1 LSDDNG
7 LILQDYWRIIGK
19 RKWTVILTVV
29 VMTASAVTFSFLQTP
44 IYEAS
49 TTLYLKKAK
58 AGPEQQIDIFGGMSL
73 LSTENEIN
81 TQIEILKSHTVMEE
95 VARRLFSTVSTHKK
109 ETHKKE
115 LGKKNDFYGYLRNL
129 FTLILGKF
137 SQEEKLE
144 SVSEIAESLRKKNI
158 SVAPIRSTQL
168 ITLTASSDDPEMA
181 RLIANT
187 TVEVFI
193 ERDISSRRRET
204 TSALHF
210 LSRETEKVAENLRQ
224 SEENLKR
231 YKEKEGLAELSEKA
245 RLMVERLSELESLHQ
260 STRISREELDNRLK
274 EIRSQL
280 KKVSKV
286 WVSST
291 YISDNPLVQTLRSR
305 LTDLEIKHAQLS
317 REFSSDDP
325 QVTYIK
331 AQIEETKKEL
341 ERKVKT
347 VVAGKTESINPVYT
361 ELYTKLVS
369 YETEVN
375 ALKAKEDALES
386 LAAEYEKEVSKLPQ
400 QELALA
406 RLQRSQQVNSDL
418 YAILVKA
425 KNKAEIESA
434 SEIGTIEVVDPAS
447 NPTKPV
453 KPKKKLNT
461 LLGLISGLI
470 FGVGLALFSEYRDKT
485 IKNEDEAK
493 KLLNLPVLGVIPSPR
508 ATGRYDYTYAYQ
520 SSNKK
525 KKRKEIKARILEEKK
540 TPIEIITRDLPRSP
554 ISEAYR
560 ALVTNLQFAELDRK
574 LKTLVVTSSI
584 PLEGKTSVAINLA
597 ITLASAGEK
606 VLLADA
612 DLRFPRIHKVFQL
625 DASPGLTDVLIANKS
640 PYKVVHNIEGVDN
653 LDLLTSGSLSSNPSE
668 LLRSSQM
675 KKLILFLE
683 VRKEYDRVLFD
694 SPPLLGVADVP
705 ILSSNVNGILLVLGA
720 NEVDRQAAQKAKESL
735 AKVKAHILGI
745 ILTKVKPGGSGYGEY
760 YYHYYSSENGE
771 I

>member
-7 LILQDYWRIIGK
+7 LSFQDYWRVIGK

-29 VMTASAVTFSFLQTP
+29 VLTASAVAFSFLQTP

-58 AGPEQQIDIFGGMSL
+58 AGPEQIDIFGGMSL
-73 LSTENEIN
+73 LSTETEIN
-81 TQIEILKSHTVMEE
+81 TQIEILKSRTVMEE
-95 VARRLFSTVSTHKK
+95 VARRLFSPVSTHRN

-115 LGKKNDFYGYLRNL
+115 LSKKSNFYGYLRNL
-129 FTLILGKF
+129 LTLILGNF
-137 SQEEKLE
+137 SKEEKLE
-144 SVSEIAESLRKKNI
+144 SFSEIADSLRKKSI
-158 SVAPIRSTQL
+158 SVASIHSTRL

-187 TVEVFI
+187 TVEIFI

-204 TSALHF
+204 ATALHF
-210 LSRETEKVAENLRQ
+210 LIQETEKVAENLRQ

-231 YKEKEGLAELSEKA
+231 YKEKEGFAELSEKA
-245 RLMVERLSELESLHQ
+245 TLMVERLSELESLHQ
-260 STRISREELDNRLK
+260 STRISREELNNRLR
-274 EIRSQL
+274 EVRSQL
-280 KKVSKV
+280 KKVNKV

-291 YISDNPLVQTLRSR
+291 YISDNPLVQMLRSR
-305 LTDLEIKHAQLS
+305 LTDLEIKHAQLG

-347 VVAGKTESINPVYT
+347 VVAGKTESISPVYT
-361 ELYTKLVS
+361 ELSTKLVS

-375 ALKAKEDALES
+375 ALKAKEDALGS
-386 LAAEYEKEVSKLPQ
+386 LAAEYEREVSKLPQ

-406 RLQRSQQVNSDL
+406 RLQRSQQVNSEL

-425 KNKAEIESA
+425 RNKAEIESA

-447 NPTKPV
+447 NPTRPV
-453 KPKKKLNT
+453 KPKKKLNA

-470 FGVGLALFSEYRDKT
+470 FGAGLAFLSEYGDKT
-485 IKNEDEAK
+485 IKTEDEAK
-493 KLLNLPVLGVIPSPR
+493 KLLNLPILGVIPRPG
-508 ATGRYDYTYAYQ
+508 APGRYGYTYSYR
-520 SSNKK
+520 SSKRR
-525 KKRKEIKARILEEKK
+525 KRKEIRASILQEGK
-540 TPIEIITRDLPRSP
+540 TPIELITRDLPKSP

-612 DLRFPRIHKVFQL
+612 DLRFPKIHKVFEL
-625 DASPGLTDVLIANKS
+625 DAAPGLTNVLIANKS
-640 PYKVVHNIEGVDN
+640 PYQVVHSIEGVDN
-653 LDLLTSGSLSSNPSE
+653 LDLLTSGSLSPNPSE

-683 VRKEYDRVLFD
+683 VQKEYDRVLFD
-694 SPPLLGVADVP
+694 SSPLLGVADAP
-705 ILSSNVNGILLVLGA
+705 ILSSNVDGILLVLAA
-720 NEVDRQAAQKAKESL
+720 NEVDGQAAQKAKESL

-745 ILTKVKPGGSGYGEY
+745 ILTKVKPEHRAYGEH
-760 YYHYYSSENGE
+760 YYHYYSSENE
-771 I
+771 KI